1 MTLDSDSQFL
11 NLRSHQNHLGSLSK
25 VQTPRPWPTG
35 TEVLEW
41 EVIHVYLPESE
52 LKKDNEKFLS
62 VVKKQYT
69 GIYKKIHSPPPVVL
83 PTGNRF

>member
-1 MTLDSDSQFL
+1 M
-11 NLRSHQNHLGSLSK
+11 
-25 VQTPRPWPTG
+25 QTPRPRPTG

-52 LKKDNEKFLS
+52 LKIDHEKCSS

-69 GIYKKIHSPPPVVL
+69 GIYKIHSPPSAVL